1 MALTESTV
9 EDRIEVVGE
18 YKHVQIRTARVIYD
32 DGEEV
37 TRTFSRRVLH
47 CCTKS
52 GDTWSNTDIT
62 GESTEVQAVCNGV
75 WTTAV
80 RTAYKNAM
88 DAQA

>member
-32 DGEEV
+32 DGDEV

-52 GDTWSNTDIT
+52 GDTWSNTDVT
-62 GESTEVQAVCNGV
+62 GESTEVQAICSGV